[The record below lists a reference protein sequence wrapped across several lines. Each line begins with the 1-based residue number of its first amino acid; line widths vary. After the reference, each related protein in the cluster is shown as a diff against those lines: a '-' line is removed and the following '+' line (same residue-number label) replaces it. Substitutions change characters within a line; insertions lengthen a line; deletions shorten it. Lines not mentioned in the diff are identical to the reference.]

1 VVPVDSLENPPDIE
15 VLLDVSPDRNLTL
28 LPDDEEQI
36 YSSSY
41 SLPTGEPTLRVW
53 NVAKGAFLRFDFT
66 NGPQFWLDRKRESL
80 WAIWP
85 ETSSLED
92 TCSYLLGPVLG
103 YLLRLRGVTCL
114 HASAV
119 AFNDSSVAFVGAA
132 GSGKSTTA
140 AAFAK
145 QGYGVISDDIVALD
159 DREGM
164 FRAVPAYPHLCLWP
178 DSVEALFGSAEAL
191 PRFIPEWEKRR
202 MPLGDQGTRFES
214 RLLRLGAIYLLEE
227 RSSEGTPRVEN
238 VRPQAALLSLVAETY
253 ANKTLDRNMRASEFE
268 VLARLVN
275 SVPVRRV
282 LPHSNPCGLAQLC
295 EVIRK
300 DFDSLIR

>member
-1 VVPVDSLENPPDIE
+1 VVPVDSLEKSPDIE
-15 VLLDVSPDRNLTL
+15 VLLDVSPDRNLRL

-66 NGPQFWLDRKRESL
+66 NGPQFWLDRKGESL

-103 YLLRLRGVTCL
+103 YVLRLRGVTCL

-145 QGYGVISDDIVALD
+145 QGYGVISDDIAAL
-159 DREGM
+159 EEWQGM
-164 FRAVPAYPHLCLWP
+164 FRVVPAYPHLCLWP
-178 DSVEALFGSAEAL
+178 DSVKALFGSAEAL

-202 MPLGDQGTRFES
+202 MLLGDQGTRFES
-214 RLLRLGAIYLLEE
+214 RLLRLGAIYLLGE

-238 VRPQAALLSLVAETY
+238 MRPQTALLSLVAETY
-253 ANKTLDRNMRASEFE
+253 ANKTLDREMRASEFE
-268 VLARLVN
+268 VLARLVS

-282 LPHSNPCGLAQLC
+282 LPHSNPSGLAQLC
-295 EVIRK
+295 EVIRE
-300 DFDSLIR
+300 DFDSLVR